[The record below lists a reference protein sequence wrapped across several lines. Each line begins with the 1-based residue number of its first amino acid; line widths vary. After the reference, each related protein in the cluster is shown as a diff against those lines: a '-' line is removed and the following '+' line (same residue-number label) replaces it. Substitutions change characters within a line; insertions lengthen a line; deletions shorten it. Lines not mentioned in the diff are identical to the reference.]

1 MFLMCAHLGIIT
13 GLTVFVIILYDFD
26 RKRRLDQC
34 YNYKVQKKRAEI
46 KLKETDEFR
55 YRLMAFPISNKIK
68 YIKKFVI
75 REIQKG
81 EEYMVQ
87 NNYTKAVEHFA
98 NGLSMIDRDHK
109 LINNLS
115 KNVTQEMCIEIKNQV
130 QKIQTMLA
138 KIKMLKS

>member
-1 MFLMCAHLGIIT
+1 
-13 GLTVFVIILYDFD
+13 
-26 RKRRLDQC
+26 
-34 YNYKVQKKRAEI
+34 
-46 KLKETDEFR
+46 
-55 YRLMAFPISNKIK
+55 
-68 YIKKFVI
+68 
-75 REIQKG
+75 
-81 EEYMVQ
+81 MVQ

>member
-75 REIQKG
+75 RE
-81 EEYMVQ
+81 V
-87 NNYTKAVEHFA
+87 
-98 NGLSMIDRDHK
+98 
-109 LINNLS
+109 
-115 KNVTQEMCIEIKNQV
+115 
-130 QKIQTMLA
+130 
-138 KIKMLKS
+138 